1 MSIVFTKAKRL
12 IYQNRS
18 RNGGTKLLVRAREIE
33 DSDKI
38 RRLYTTPRGHY
49 LAEILGSDGEPYE
62 VWLYSN
68 GTVHCQCRFFEDL
81 EPYQRQAIGCKHL
94 LAHSLRLLKQA
105 S

>member
-1 MSIVFTKAKRL
+1 MSVVIQKAQRL

-33 DSDKI
+33 SSNKI
-38 RRLYTTPRGHY
+38 VRLLQTSKGHH
-49 LAEILGSDGEPYE
+49 LAEILGSSGECYE
-62 VWLYSN
+62 VWLFTN
-68 GTVHCQCRFFEDL
+68 GQVRCQCRFFTDL

-94 LAHSLRLLKQA
+94 LAHSLRLVKTA